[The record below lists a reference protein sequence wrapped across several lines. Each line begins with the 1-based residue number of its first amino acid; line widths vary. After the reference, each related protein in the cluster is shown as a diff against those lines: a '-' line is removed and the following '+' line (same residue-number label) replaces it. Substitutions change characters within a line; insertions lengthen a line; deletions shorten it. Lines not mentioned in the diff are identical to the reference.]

1 MENKMEKTVLDKFIE
16 MIETSWTY
24 NKMNKMEKKRCIELL
39 RDVRTVDALKYT
51 DDHKWTILQAV
62 YNAYLQG
69 LGYDGPE
76 WRGR

>member
-1 MENKMEKTVLDKFIE
+1 MEKSVLDKFIE
-16 MIETSWTY
+16 MTEASWTY

-39 RDVRTVDALKYT
+39 RDTNTEKSLKYT
-51 DDHKWTILQAV
+51 DNHKWDILHAV
-62 YNAYLQG
+62 YKAYLQG